1 MFSKHD
7 ILIVNNKIFTE
18 LNRLLYLIFFF
29 VLFTVNTFSQVKK
42 LSENAKITLL
52 TCTSGNEL
60 YSVFGHSA
68 IRVTDE
74 SLDLDVVFNYGTFDF
89 NTPYFYLKFMNG
101 NLDYALSAYDF
112 DQFMRYYEMEKRG
125 VEEGILEL
133 DSIQK
138 EQLWEYLIWNLS
150 PNNRNY
156 RYDFFFDNCATRIR
170 DIIFKAKQIDINNK
184 LFTAIDNRSFR
195 DYIHSYVN
203 EASWTGQGI
212 DLLLGMK
219 TDEKASVYQRAYLP
233 DYLDSLFVD
242 SKIIVNQTVLLKK
255 GENDYYNDIS
265 IFSPNIL
272 AIIILILSIC
282 ISIFEFTNRV
292 YCKFYDIVLFTACG
306 LLSILFWYLWLF
318 TKHEV
323 CSVNINVMWASIL
336 YIPVVVLLCKNKIR
350 NNYLRV
356 MTYVNMFCTVM
367 FILLSWIDIQDTPSM
382 AVIIAFALMIRS
394 IKILSVGKR

>member
-1 MFSKHD
+1 M
-7 ILIVNNKIFTE
+7 
-18 LNRLLYLIFFF
+18 NRLLYLMFFF

-233 DYLDSLFVD
+233 DYLDSLFVN

-292 YCKFYDIVLFTACG
+292 YCKFYDIVLFTACS

-336 YIPVVVLLCKNKIR
+336 YIPVVVLLCKNKII

-356 MTYVNMFCTVM
+356 MTYVNMFCIVM

-382 AVIIAFALMIRS
+382 AVIIAFALMIRNL
-394 IKILSVGKR
+394 KILSVSKR

>member
-1 MFSKHD
+1 M
-7 ILIVNNKIFTE
+7 
-18 LNRLLYLIFFF
+18 NRLLYLIFFF

-184 LFTAIDNRSFR
+184 LFTATDNRSFR

-233 DYLDSLFVD
+233 DYLDSLFVN

-282 ISIFEFTNRV
+282 ISLFEFTNRV
-292 YCKFYDIVLFTACG
+292 YCKFYDIVLFTACS
-306 LLSILFWYLWLF
+306 LLSMLFWYLWLF
-318 TKHEV
+318 TKHDV

-336 YIPVVVLLCKNKIR
+336 YIPVVVLLCKNKII

-356 MTYVNMFCTVM
+356 MTYVNMFCIVM

-382 AVIIAFALMIRS
+382 AVIIAFALMIRNL
-394 IKILSVGKR
+394 KILSVSKR